1 MKYKKMLI
9 IFLNLLY
16 LELIYHLFI
25 FNSFKLKHIFLI
37 TIFTVLSTIFI
48 DLITS
53 LFTKKVNK
61 WLMII
66 INCFLSVLFIAQIIN
81 YRFYGNVISIYS
93 IIHGG
98 QVFGFLSAIFSVLWQ
113 NIICVILLLIPIPL
127 YIIFNK
133 KIETDNLS
141 WKVILKKNSLLIIVF
156 ILSLLSL
163 QTDKKEIYSAKNLYY
178 YRHAPLETVKKLG
191 MLTTLRL
198 DLERTITG
206 FEENL
211 TKVTDLNLP
220 EVKEDT
226 KNEDKIKYNIED
238 IDFLKLAEE
247 ETKTEIKNIHYYMAN
262 ETPTK
267 QNKYTGMFKDK
278 NLIVITAEAFSPIAV
293 NEALTPTLY
302 KLVNQGFTFT
312 NFYSPIYYVS
322 TSDGEYVSLTSL
334 LPKESVWSFYKSSK
348 NYLPYVYGNVFKNL
362 GYETYAFHDGQY
374 KYYDRNLSHP
384 NMGYKYMACGN
395 GLEKLMNCKKWPQSD
410 LEMINATFDM
420 YSNEEK
426 FVAYYMSISG
436 HLEYNFYGN
445 NMANKNKALVADTEY
460 SDKIKAYI
468 ACQIELDK
476 ALEELIN
483 KLKEKDILDDTV
495 IVLSADHYPYGLTND
510 DINSVTPLEDAK
522 FDIHKNNLIIW
533 SNTMKK
539 NIKIDKIAESL
550 DILPT
555 ILNLFGIN
563 YDSRLLIGK
572 DILSDTDGLVIL
584 NDRSWI
590 TKYGKYNAST
600 QKFTS
605 LTEEEISENYVNKIN
620 EIVANKFVIS
630 KNILDTNYYKHV
642 FKEEQWTIFKK

>member
-113 NIICVILLLIPIPL
+113 NIICVILLLIPVPL
-127 YIIFNK
+127 YIVFNK

-141 WKVILKKNSLLIIVF
+141 WKVILKKTGLLITIF

-293 NEALTPTLY
+293 NKALTPTLY

-605 LTEEEISENYVNKIN
+605 LTEEEIPENYVNKIN

>member
-37 TIFTVLSTIFI
+37 IIFTVLSTIFI

-113 NIICVILLLIPIPL
+113 NITCVILLLIPIPL

-141 WKVILKKNSLLIIVF
+141 WKVILKKNGLLIIVF

-211 TKVTDLNLP
+211 TKVTNLNLP

-226 KNEDKIKYNIED
+226 KNEDKIKYNIEN

-605 LTEEEISENYVNKIN
+605 LTEEEIPENYVNKIN

-642 FKEEQWTIFKK
+642 FKEEQ

>member
-16 LELIYHLFI
+16 LEFIYHLFI

-66 INCFLSVLFIAQIIN
+66 INCFLSVLFISQIIN

-113 NIICVILLLIPIPL
+113 NIICVILLLIPVPL

-141 WKVILKKNSLLIIVF
+141 WKVILKKTGLLIIVF

-226 KNEDKIKYNIED
+226 KNEDKTKYNVED

-293 NEALTPTLY
+293 NETLTPTLY

-495 IVLSADHYPYGLTND
+495 IVLSADHYPYGLTNE

-533 SNTMKK
+533 SSTMKK

-605 LTEEEISENYVNKIN
+605 LTEEEIPEGYVNKIN
-620 EIVANKFVIS
+620 EIVANKFIIS
-630 KNILDTNYYKHV
+630 KNILDTNYYKYV
-642 FKEEQWTIFKK
+642 FKEEQ

>member
-9 IFLNLLY
+9 IFINLLY
-16 LELIYHLFI
+16 LEFIYHLFI

-61 WLMII
+61 WLIII
-66 INCFLSVLFIAQIIN
+66 INCFLSILFIAQIIN

-98 QVFGFLSAIFSVLWQ
+98 QVFGFLSAIFSVLCQ
-113 NIICVILLLIPIPL
+113 NIICVILLLIPVPL
-127 YIIFNK
+127 YIVFNK

-141 WKVILKKNSLLIIVF
+141 WKVILKKTGLLITIF

-206 FEENL
+206 FEENI

-226 KNEDKIKYNIED
+226 KNEDKIKYNVEN

-267 QNKYTGMFKDK
+267 QNKYTGMFKNK

-605 LTEEEISENYVNKIN
+605 LTEEEIPENYVNKIN

-630 KNILDTNYYKHV
+630 KNILDTNYYKYI
-642 FKEEQWTIFKK
+642 FKEEQ

>member
-9 IFLNLLY
+9 IFINLLY
-16 LELIYHLFI
+16 LEFIYHLFI

-66 INCFLSVLFIAQIIN
+66 INCFLSILFIAQIIN

-113 NIICVILLLIPIPL
+113 NIICVILLLIPVPL
-127 YIIFNK
+127 YIVFNK
-133 KIETDNLS
+133 KVETDNLS
-141 WKVILKKNSLLIIVF
+141 WKVILKKTGLLITIF

-220 EVKEDT
+220 EVKEDN
-226 KNEDKIKYNIED
+226 KNEDKIKYNVED

-539 NIKIDKIAESL
+539 NIKIDKISESL

-605 LTEEEISENYVNKIN
+605 LTEEEIPENYVNKIN

-642 FKEEQWTIFKK
+642 FKEEQ

>member
-37 TIFTVLSTIFI
+37 IIFTVLSTIFI

-113 NIICVILLLIPIPL
+113 NITCVILLLIPIPL

-141 WKVILKKNSLLIIVF
+141 WKVILKKNGLLIIVF

-510 DINSVTPLEDAK
+510 DINSVTPLEDVK

-605 LTEEEISENYVNKIN
+605 LTEEEIPENYVNKIN

-642 FKEEQWTIFKK
+642 FKEEQ

>member
-178 YRHAPLETVKKLG
+178 FRHAPLETVKKLG

-445 NMANKNKALVADTEY
+445 NMANKNKALVTNTEY

-495 IVLSADHYPYGLTND
+495 IVLSADHYPYGLTNN

-605 LTEEEISENYVNKIN
+605 LTEEEIPENYVNKIN

-642 FKEEQWTIFKK
+642 FKEEK

>member
-113 NIICVILLLIPIPL
+113 NITCVILLLIPIPL

-141 WKVILKKNSLLIIVF
+141 WKVILKKNGLLIIVF

-220 EVKEDT
+220 EVKEDN
-226 KNEDKIKYNIED
+226 KNEDKIKYNVED

-278 NLIVITAEAFSPIAV
+278 NLIVITAEAFSPIAI
-293 NEALTPTLY
+293 NETLTPTLY

-605 LTEEEISENYVNKIN
+605 LTEEEIPENYVNKIN

>member
-9 IFLNLLY
+9 IFINLLY
-16 LELIYHLFI
+16 LEFIYHLFI
-25 FNSFKLKHIFLI
+25 FNGFKLKHIFLI

-66 INCFLSVLFIAQIIN
+66 INCFLSILFIAQIIN

-113 NIICVILLLIPIPL
+113 NIICVILLLIPVPL
-127 YIIFNK
+127 YIVFNK

-141 WKVILKKNSLLIIVF
+141 WKVILKKTGLLITIF

-220 EVKEDT
+220 EVKEDN
-226 KNEDKIKYNIED
+226 KNEDKIKYNVED

-293 NEALTPTLY
+293 NETLTPTLY

-605 LTEEEISENYVNKIN
+605 LTKEEIPENYVNKIN
-620 EIVANKFVIS
+620 EIVANKFIIS
-630 KNILDTNYYKHV
+630 KNILDTNYYKYV
-642 FKEEQWTIFKK
+642 FKEEQ

>member
-16 LELIYHLFI
+16 LEFIYHLFI

-66 INCFLSVLFIAQIIN
+66 INCFLSILFIAQIIN

-113 NIICVILLLIPIPL
+113 NIICVILLLIPIPF

-141 WKVILKKNSLLIIVF
+141 WKVILKKNGLLIIVF

-605 LTEEEISENYVNKIN
+605 LTEEEIPKNYVNKIN

-642 FKEEQWTIFKK
+642 FKEEQ

>member
-66 INCFLSVLFIAQIIN
+66 INCFLSILFIAQIIN

-113 NIICVILLLIPIPL
+113 NIICVILLLIPIPF
-127 YIIFNK
+127 YVIFNK

-141 WKVILKKNSLLIIVF
+141 WKVILKKNGLLIIVF

-384 NMGYKYMACGN
+384 NMGYKYIACGN

-605 LTEEEISENYVNKIN
+605 LTEEEIPKNYVNKIN

-630 KNILDTNYYKHV
+630 KNILDNNYYKHV
-642 FKEEQWTIFKK
+642 FKEEQ

>member
-141 WKVILKKNSLLIIVF
+141 WKVILKKNGLLIIVF

-460 SDKIKAYI
+460 SDKIEAYI

-605 LTEEEISENYVNKIN
+605 LTEEEIPENYVNKIN

>member
-141 WKVILKKNSLLIIVF
+141 WKVILKKNGLLIIVF

-238 IDFLKLAEE
+238 IDFLKLVEE

-510 DINSVTPLEDAK
+510 DINSVTPLEDSK

-605 LTEEEISENYVNKIN
+605 LTEEEIPENYVNKIN

-642 FKEEQWTIFKK
+642 FKEEQ

>member
-113 NIICVILLLIPIPL
+113 NIICVILLLIPIPF
-127 YIIFNK
+127 YVIFNK

-141 WKVILKKNSLLIIVF
+141 WKVILKKNGLLIIVF

-410 LEMINATFDM
+410 LEMINATFDI

-495 IVLSADHYPYGLTND
+495 IVLSADHYPYGLTNN

-590 TKYGKYNAST
+590 TKYGKYNTST

-605 LTEEEISENYVNKIN
+605 LTEEEIPENYVNKIN

-642 FKEEQWTIFKK
+642 FKEEQ

>member
-16 LELIYHLFI
+16 LEFIYHLFI

-48 DLITS
+48 DLISS

-66 INCFLSVLFIAQIIN
+66 INCFLSILFIAQIIN

-113 NIICVILLLIPIPL
+113 NIICVILLLIPIPF
-127 YIIFNK
+127 YVIFNK

-211 TKVTDLNLP
+211 TKITDLNLP

-605 LTEEEISENYVNKIN
+605 LTEEEIPENYVNKIN

-642 FKEEQWTIFKK
+642 FKEEQ

>member
-133 KIETDNLS
+133 IIETDNLS
-141 WKVILKKNSLLIIVF
+141 WKVILKKNGLLIIVF

-211 TKVTDLNLP
+211 TKVTDLNLS

-267 QNKYTGMFKDK
+267 QNKYTGMFKNK

-605 LTEEEISENYVNKIN
+605 LTEEEIPENYVNKIN

-642 FKEEQWTIFKK
+642 FKEEQ

>member
-16 LELIYHLFI
+16 LEFIYHLFI

-66 INCFLSVLFIAQIIN
+66 INCFLSILFIAQIIN

-113 NIICVILLLIPIPL
+113 NIICVILLLIPIPF

-141 WKVILKKNSLLIIVF
+141 WKVILKKNGLLIIVF

-590 TKYGKYNAST
+590 TKYGKYNTST

-605 LTEEEISENYVNKIN
+605 LTEEEIPENYVNKIN

-642 FKEEQWTIFKK
+642 FKEEQ

>member
-113 NIICVILLLIPIPL
+113 NITCVILLLIPIPL

-141 WKVILKKNSLLIIVF
+141 WKVILKKNCLLIIVF

-590 TKYGKYNAST
+590 TKYGKYNASN

-605 LTEEEISENYVNKIN
+605 LTEEEIPENYVNKIN

-642 FKEEQWTIFKK
+642 FKEE

>member
-9 IFLNLLY
+9 IFINLLY
-16 LELIYHLFI
+16 LEFIYHLFI

-141 WKVILKKNSLLIIVF
+141 WKVILRKNCLLIIVF

-642 FKEEQWTIFKK
+642 FKEEQ

>member
-53 LFTKKVNK
+53 LFTIKVNK

-113 NIICVILLLIPIPL
+113 NITCVILLLIPIPL

-141 WKVILKKNSLLIIVF
+141 WKVILKKNGLLIIVF

-247 ETKTEIKNIHYYMAN
+247 ETKTEIKNIHHYMAN

-267 QNKYTGMFKDK
+267 QNKYTGMFKNK

-495 IVLSADHYPYGLTND
+495 IVLSADHYPYGLTNN

-605 LTEEEISENYVNKIN
+605 LTEEEIPENYVNKIN

-642 FKEEQWTIFKK
+642 FKEEQ

>member
-605 LTEEEISENYVNKIN
+605 LTEEEIPENYVNKIN

>member
-113 NIICVILLLIPIPL
+113 NIICVILLLIPVPL
-127 YIIFNK
+127 YIVFNK

-141 WKVILKKNSLLIIVF
+141 WKVILKKTGLLITIF

-445 NMANKNKALVADTEY
+445 NMANKNKTLVADTEY

-605 LTEEEISENYVNKIN
+605 LTEEEIPENYVNKIN

-642 FKEEQWTIFKK
+642 FKEEQ

>member
-113 NIICVILLLIPIPL
+113 NIICVIFLLIPIPL

-141 WKVILKKNSLLIIVF
+141 WKVILKKNGLLIIVF

-247 ETKTEIKNIHYYMAN
+247 ENKTEIKNIHYYMAN

-605 LTEEEISENYVNKIN
+605 LTEEEIPENYVNKIN

>member
-66 INCFLSVLFIAQIIN
+66 INCFLSILFIAQIIN

-141 WKVILKKNSLLIIVF
+141 WKVILKKNGLLIIVF

-410 LEMINATFDM
+410 LEMINATFDI

-445 NMANKNKALVADTEY
+445 SMANKNKALVADTEY

-495 IVLSADHYPYGLTND
+495 IVLSADHYPYGLTNN

-605 LTEEEISENYVNKIN
+605 LTEEEIPENYVNKIN

-642 FKEEQWTIFKK
+642 FKEEQ

>member
-9 IFLNLLY
+9 IFINLLY
-16 LELIYHLFI
+16 LEFIYHLFI

-66 INCFLSVLFIAQIIN
+66 INCFLSILFIAQIIN

-113 NIICVILLLIPIPL
+113 NIICVILLLIPVPL
-127 YIIFNK
+127 YIVFNK
-133 KIETDNLS
+133 KVETDNLS
-141 WKVILKKNSLLIIVF
+141 WKVILKKTGLLITIF

-220 EVKEDT
+220 EVKEDN
-226 KNEDKIKYNIED
+226 KNEDKIKYNVED

-539 NIKIDKIAESL
+539 NIKIDKISESL

-605 LTEEEISENYVNKIN
+605 LTEEEIPENYVNKIN

>member
-16 LELIYHLFI
+16 LEFIYHLFI

-48 DLITS
+48 DLISS

-113 NIICVILLLIPIPL
+113 NIICVILLLIPIPF

-141 WKVILKKNSLLIIVF
+141 WKVILKKNGLLIIVF

-220 EVKEDT
+220 EVKEDI

-445 NMANKNKALVADTEY
+445 NMASKNKALVADTEY

-555 ILNLFGIN
+555 ILNLFSIN

-605 LTEEEISENYVNKIN
+605 LTEEEIPKNYVNKIN

-642 FKEEQWTIFKK
+642 FKEEQ

>member
-9 IFLNLLY
+9 IFINLLY
-16 LELIYHLFI
+16 LEFIYHLFI

-66 INCFLSVLFIAQIIN
+66 INCFLSILFIAQIIN

-113 NIICVILLLIPIPL
+113 NIICVILLLIPVPL
-127 YIIFNK
+127 YIVFNK

-141 WKVILKKNSLLIIVF
+141 WKVILKKTSLLITIF

-206 FEENL
+206 FEENI

-226 KNEDKIKYNIED
+226 KNEDKIKYNVED

-293 NEALTPTLY
+293 NETLTPTLY

-334 LPKESVWSFYKSSK
+334 LPKESVWSFYKLSK

-550 DILPT
+550 DIWPT

-605 LTEEEISENYVNKIN
+605 LTEEEIPENYVNKIN

-630 KNILDTNYYKHV
+630 KNILDTNYYKYI
-642 FKEEQWTIFKK
+642 FKEEQWTYKK

>member
-141 WKVILKKNSLLIIVF
+141 WKVILKKNCLLIIVF

-362 GYETYAFHDGQY
+362 GYETYAFHNGQY

-605 LTEEEISENYVNKIN
+605 LTEEEIPENYVNKIN

>member
-66 INCFLSVLFIAQIIN
+66 INYFLSVLFIAQIIN

-141 WKVILKKNSLLIIVF
+141 WKVILKKNGLLIIVF

-410 LEMINATFDM
+410 LEMINATFDI

-445 NMANKNKALVADTEY
+445 SMANKNKALVADTEY

-495 IVLSADHYPYGLTND
+495 IVLSADHYPYGLTNN

-605 LTEEEISENYVNKIN
+605 LTEEEIPENYVNKIN

-642 FKEEQWTIFKK
+642 FKEEQ

>member
-113 NIICVILLLIPIPL
+113 NITCVILLLIPIPL

-141 WKVILKKNSLLIIVF
+141 WKVILKKNGLLIIVF

-211 TKVTDLNLP
+211 TKVTNLNLP

-226 KNEDKIKYNIED
+226 KNEDKIKYNIEN

-267 QNKYTGMFKDK
+267 QNKYTGMFKNK

-445 NMANKNKALVADTEY
+445 NMANKNKALVADTKY

-605 LTEEEISENYVNKIN
+605 LTEEEIPENYVNKIN

-642 FKEEQWTIFKK
+642 FKEEQ

>member
-37 TIFTVLSTIFI
+37 TIFTVLLTIFI

-141 WKVILKKNSLLIIVF
+141 WKVILKKNGLLIIVF

-605 LTEEEISENYVNKIN
+605 LTEEEIPENYVNKIN

-642 FKEEQWTIFKK
+642 FKEEQ

>member
-191 MLTTLRL
+191 MLTALRL

-293 NEALTPTLY
+293 NKALTPTLY

-605 LTEEEISENYVNKIN
+605 LTEEEIPENYVNKIN

-642 FKEEQWTIFKK
+642 FKEEQ

>member
-66 INCFLSVLFIAQIIN
+66 INCFLSILFIAQIIN

-113 NIICVILLLIPIPL
+113 NIICVILLLIPIPF
-127 YIIFNK
+127 YVIFNK

-141 WKVILKKNSLLIIVF
+141 WKVILKKNGLLIIVF

-262 ETPTK
+262 ETPTN

-590 TKYGKYNAST
+590 TKYGKYNTST

-605 LTEEEISENYVNKIN
+605 LTEEEIPENYVNKIN

-642 FKEEQWTIFKK
+642 FKEEQ

>member
-141 WKVILKKNSLLIIVF
+141 WKVILKKNCLLIIVF

-445 NMANKNKALVADTEY
+445 NMANKNKALVADTKY

-605 LTEEEISENYVNKIN
+605 LTEEEIPENYVNKIN

>member
-48 DLITS
+48 DLISS
-53 LFTKKVNK
+53 LFTKKINK

-66 INCFLSVLFIAQIIN
+66 INCFLSILFIAQIIN

-113 NIICVILLLIPIPL
+113 NIICVILLLIPIPF
-127 YIIFNK
+127 YVIFNK

-141 WKVILKKNSLLIIVF
+141 WKVILKKNGLLIIVF

-590 TKYGKYNAST
+590 TKYGKYNTST

-605 LTEEEISENYVNKIN
+605 LTEEEIPENYVNKIN

-642 FKEEQWTIFKK
+642 FKEEQ

>member
-141 WKVILKKNSLLIIVF
+141 WKVILKKNCLLIIVF

-605 LTEEEISENYVNKIN
+605 LTEEEIPENYVNKIN

>member
-113 NIICVILLLIPIPL
+113 NITCVILLLIPIPL

-141 WKVILKKNSLLIIVF
+141 WKVILKKNGLLIIVF

-267 QNKYTGMFKDK
+267 QNKYTGMFKNK

-483 KLKEKDILDDTV
+483 KLKEKNILDDTV

-605 LTEEEISENYVNKIN
+605 LTEEEIPENYVNKIN

-642 FKEEQWTIFKK
+642 FKEEQ

>member
-113 NIICVILLLIPIPL
+113 NITCVILLLIPIPL

-141 WKVILKKNSLLIIVF
+141 WKVILKKNCLLIIVF

-605 LTEEEISENYVNKIN
+605 LTEEEIPENYVNKIN